1 MYMDKYSKK
10 YLENHCIDVFFTCG
24 DFPIHV
30 LTAGSIIPDELN
42 DILRNRTLQEEVER
56 DEGANAPVQV
66 STNDAY
72 IQSVIEKHNTVVEG
86 FRQIG
91 QFKGG
96 NAVFHTPSPEQI
108 ASRFRFYASRGF
120 YSYDCSEVNEDGTAV
135 YKLVAY
141 PDRLQQVKF
150 NLPDFQPSVMIKAN
164 NQAIPE
170 EITL

>member
-1 MYMDKYSKK
+1 MDKYSKK
-10 YLENHCIDVFFTCG
+10 YMENHCIDVFFNCEG
-24 DFPIHV
+24 YPIHV
-30 LTAGSIIPDELN
+30 LTAGSIIPDGLN

-56 DEGANAPVQV
+56 NESNPVPV

-72 IQSVIEKHNTVVEG
+72 IQSVIKQHNKAVEG
-86 FRQIG
+86 LRQME

-96 NAVFHTPSPEQI
+96 NDILKTPSPEQI
-108 ASRFRFYASRGF
+108 ASRFRCYARRGF

-135 YKLVAY
+135 YKIVAY

-164 NQAIPE
+164 NQAFPE